1 MSCSGWASSF
11 FELVCKDADQA
22 KKIEKIINDSH
33 GDKIFTA
40 WKHTG
45 NGNVLSLDFWDSEVY
60 RTFDDRLE
68 ETYQWI
74 KETFG
79 LEITGY
85 MVEEVEGL
93 NYRCEFDENGKLQ
106 YEEIG
111 WLSDYTTEQIKQIKI
126 WASIRFNREKSNAEL
141 HCPKC
146 NEKRMVVARME
157 HLEYCNVNVLTDK
170 DGRCELDWEN
180 SDTSGDFEYCCEFCG
195 AKLAQSL
202 DEVER
207 KLKAE
212 MES

>member
-1 MSCSGWASSF
+1 MSYGWANSF

-22 KKIEKIINDSH
+22 KEIEKIINDSH
-33 GDKIFTA
+33 GDKFFTA
-40 WKHTG
+40 QKRTG
-45 NGNVLSLDFWDSEVY
+45 DENVLELEFCDSEVY
-60 RTFDDRLE
+60 MSFDDKLE

-85 MVEEVEGL
+85 MIEEVDCC
-93 NYRCEFDENGKLQ
+93 NYRCEFDENGKLKW
-106 YEEIG
+106 EDIG
-111 WLSDYTTEQIKQIKI
+111 WLGEYNLEQIREIKQ
-126 WASIRFNREKSNAEL
+126 WVSIRFNPEKPNAEL
-141 HCPKC
+141 HCSKC
-146 NEKRMVVARME
+146 NEKRMVVARMI

-170 DGRCELDWEN
+170 EGRCELDWDN
-180 SDTSGDFEYCCEFCG
+180 ADTSGDFEYCCEFCG
-195 AKLAQSL
+195 AKLADSL